1 MSGAPRRAALAATA
15 SVVVA
20 LALSGCGTDEGN
32 LNGTMKGGRGT
43 TASSSAAAS
52 PTASASA
59 TDHDQADLV
68 FALTMLPHHLQ
79 AEEMAGLVETRSDD
93 AQLRALATGIA
104 SAQHA
109 QVEQLTSLLG
119 AWGAAPD
126 SALSD
131 SEHLG
136 GADGMM
142 TDAQLSALGE
152 LSGEAFRT
160 EWLRMMIAH
169 HEGAVALAST
179 ELASGSNPQARDLA
193 TSILAAQQAEIEQMQ
208 GMLAG

>member
-1 MSGAPRRAALAATA
+1 MSGVPRRAALAATA

-20 LALSGCGTDEGN
+20 LALSGCATDEGN

-43 TASSSAAAS
+43 TASPPAAAS
-52 PTASASA
+52 PTPSA
-59 TDHDQADLV
+59 TGHDQADLT

-93 AQLRALATGIA
+93 EQLRDLATGIA

-131 SEHLG
+131 SEHMA

-152 LSGEAFRT
+152 LTGEAFRT
-160 EWLRMMIAH
+160 EWLRTMIAH
-169 HEGAVALAST
+169 HEGAVALART
-179 ELASGSNPQARDLA
+179 ELASGSDPQVRALA
-193 TSILAAQQAEIEQMQ
+193 SSIRAEKEAEIEQMQ

>member
-1 MSGAPRRAALAATA
+1 MSGAARRAALAATA

-32 LNGTMKGGRGT
+32 LNGTMKGGRGA
-43 TASSSAAAS
+43 TASSPAAAS
-52 PTASASA
+52 PTASA
-59 TDHDQADLV
+59 TDHDQADLT

-79 AEEMAGLVETRSDD
+79 AEEMAGLVETRSGDER
-93 AQLRALATGIA
+93 LRALATGIA
-104 SAQHA
+104 TAQHA

-142 TDAQLSALGE
+142 TDTQLSALGE

-179 ELASGSNPQARDLA
+179 ELASGSNPQARALA
-193 TSILAAQQAEIEQMQ
+193 TSVLAAQQAEIDQMQ